1 MRKWWINLRE
11 TTVPHAPWEMLLMRA
26 AFAWLLW
33 RLLPAS
39 VPFIAQPYPTG
50 LARLVDLTFLADP
63 GVYSTLRAGAHACLV
78 LYTLGV
84 APVVTLLWPAALLT
98 ACGALEN
105 SQGATGHHLQ
115 LPCLVALG
123 QWCVYAANAV
133 RGAQS
138 HPSGFALVPAEAQR
152 RAMQAAKLVIAA
164 GYVASGC
171 VKLIASRGLWFWQVA
186 DIPVQFVKAA
196 ANEHYDTL
204 APLPE
209 WLTRDLPAL
218 MAAHPNLTRLAFA
231 PGLLLELG
239 ALFALA
245 GRGPAL
251 AVGLGLLT
259 MHLLVD
265 TFMRISFASH
275 EWLLAIFFVNAPWLV
290 ATVWA
295 RWRDVLAG
303 RGHVP
308 NG

>member
-1 MRKWWINLRE
+1 MSMRKWWQNLRE
-11 TTVPHAPWEMLLMRA
+11 TTVAHAPWEMLLMRA

-33 RLLPAS
+33 RLLPAG
-39 VPFIAQPYPTG
+39 VPFTTQPFPTG
-50 LARLVDLTFLADP
+50 LARLADLSFLADA
-63 GVYSTLRAGAHACLV
+63 GTFSFLRAGAGAGLV
-78 LYTLGV
+78 LYAFGV
-84 APVVTLLWPAALLT
+84 APVVTLLWPVALLT

-123 QWCVYAANAV
+123 QWCVYAADAV
-133 RGAQS
+133 RAARARPPGL
-138 HPSGFALVPAEAQR
+138 ALVPTEAQR
-152 RAMQAAKLVIAA
+152 RAIQAAKLVIAS

-171 VKLIASRGLWFWQVA
+171 VKLIASGGLWFWQVA

-231 PGLLLELG
+231 PGLLLELA
-239 ALFALA
+239 ALFALT

-251 AVGLGLLT
+251 ALGLGLLT
-259 MHLLVD
+259 MHWLVD

-275 EWLLAIFFVNAPWLV
+275 EWLLVIFFVNVPWLV
-290 ATVWA
+290 AAAWA
-295 RWRDVLAG
+295 RWREARRPV
-303 RGHVP
+303 
-308 NG
+308 

>member
-1 MRKWWINLRE
+1 MIRRWQNLRE
-11 TTVPHAPWEMLLMRA
+11 TTVAHAPWELLLMRA

-39 VPFIAQPYPTG
+39 VPFTAQPFPTG
-50 LARLVDLTFLADP
+50 VARLADLTFLADA
-63 GVYSTLRAGAHACLV
+63 GTYAALRAGAGAGLA
-78 LYTLGV
+78 LYALGV
-84 APVVTLLWPAALLT
+84 APVLTLLWPAALLT

-123 QWCVYAANAV
+123 QWCVYAADAV
-133 RGAQS
+133 RGQGGARS
-138 HPSGFALVPAEAQR
+138 AKCGLLPATDAQR
-152 RAMQAAKLVIAA
+152 RAAQAAKLVLAA
-164 GYVASGC
+164 GYFASGC

-231 PGLLLELG
+231 PGLLLELA
-239 ALFALA
+239 ALLALT
-245 GRGPAL
+245 GRRAAL
-251 AVGLGLLT
+251 AVGLGLLA
-259 MHLLVD
+259 MHGLVD
-265 TFMRISFASH
+265 VFMRISFASH
-275 EWLLAIFFVNAPWLV
+275 EWLLAIWFVNAPWLV
-290 ATVWA
+290 AAAWT
-295 RWRDVLAG
+295 RWRGGGGGKIAAG
-303 RGHVP
+303 
-308 NG
+308 